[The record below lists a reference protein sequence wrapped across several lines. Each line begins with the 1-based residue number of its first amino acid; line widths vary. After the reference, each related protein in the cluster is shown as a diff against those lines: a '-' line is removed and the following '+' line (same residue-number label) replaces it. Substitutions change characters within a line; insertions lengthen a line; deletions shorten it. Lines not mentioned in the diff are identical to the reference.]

1 MSPFD
6 YSLNTITLNNLGA
19 GCIDSGDYRR
29 SIEFLSAAFQMT
41 KQQLRDHSSTEQDH
55 EKSVY
60 RHSVSTFDT
69 WMTKN
74 ENDSLNDIGTT
85 TDTTGE
91 FVYRNPLSSSD
102 SIDNSSISSNGEF
115 VYTDPIYIPSHAYSH
130 DLLIP
135 IVITFNLGLAYYLL
149 ATTDQTVDRLTLL
162 RSSLRLY
169 QHSFRLQ
176 RTRGRASH
184 SPHYFMAVINNVGVV
199 YSNLGETQSADQC
212 FQQLLT
218 LLMYMNTKMAAP
230 SSSNNSS
237 NNNTSS
243 GYEAFFQNTSRVLK
257 EQTPCAGAA

>member
-1 MSPFD
+1 MNPSGD
-6 YSLNTITLNNLGA
+6 YSSRTTTLNNLGA
-19 GCIDSGDYRR
+19 ECIESGDYRR
-29 SIEFLSAAFQMT
+29 SIEFLSAAFHLS
-41 KQQLRDHSSTEQDH
+41 KQQLRDYSSTERDH
-55 EKSVY
+55 DNKSVY
-60 RHSVSTFDT
+60 RHSLSTFDT

-74 ENDSLNDIGTT
+74 EYDSASSNDVG
-85 TDTTGE
+85 TTGE
-91 FVYRNPLSSSD
+91 CVYRNPLSISD
-102 SIDNSSISSNGEF
+102 SIDIDSSNEEF
-115 VYTDPIYIPSHAYSH
+115 VYRDPIYIPSDAYSH

-149 ATTDQTVDRLTLL
+149 ATTDHTVDRLTLL

-184 SPHYFMAVINNVGVV
+184 SPHYFMAAINNVGVV
-199 YSNLGETQSADQC
+199 YSNLGETRNADQC

-218 LLMYMNTKMAAP
+218 LIMYMNTKMAAP
-230 SSSNNSS
+230 SSNNK
-237 NNNTSS
+237 TAS